1 MSHSEIQE
9 TARIAIGQTAPDFEL
24 QDAAGNTI
32 RLSDY
37 RGQKNVVLALNRGFV

>member
-1 MSHSEIQE
+1 MSHSAKQE
-9 TARIAIGQTAPDFEL
+9 TARIAIGEPAPDFEL

-37 RGQKNVVLALNRGFV
+37 RGEKHVILALNRGFV